1 MNWLQQ
7 TFQKY
12 PELAIFLT
20 LAAGF
25 YIGKVKLGKFSLGS
39 VTGVL
44 LIGLLVGQMN
54 IAISPNVKAVF
65 FLMFLFAI
73 GYSVGPQFF
82 QALKKDGL
90 PQMIFAAAMCVV
102 SLLTVWL
109 LALLMKYNA
118 GQAAGLLAGSQTTSA
133 VLGVASGGIGELK
146 ISDTEKQA
154 LLDAMPVCYAVTYIF
169 GTAGSAW
176 LLSSIGPKLLGGLD
190 RVREQCK
197 ALEKQM
203 GGSASE
209 NPTSRSAYIT
219 TIFRA
224 YRLTANSIAIGK
236 TVKELE
242 DQMLAEK
249 RRLFVERIRNAKGT
263 SDATPATVLQEGDDI
278 VMSGRGNMVLD
289 AGIFGTE
296 IADSELL
303 DFPVEIVSI
312 YITNKKVS
320 GMTLRQ
326 LIKEEYTHGVL
337 LRDITREGIKLPL
350 LADLAVNKGDVFRV
364 LGLKKNVD
372 EAAANLGYAI
382 VPTEKTDMVFL
393 GLGIALG
400 GLLGTLT
407 LYVGGVPLSIGTAG
421 GALLAGLVFGWLRSK
436 HPIFGNIPEPALWVF
451 NNVGLS
457 TFIAVVGITSGPG
470 FVVGLK
476 ELGPI
481 LFVVGIV
488 ATAVPLFAGVL
499 MGRYI
504 FKFHPALTL
513 GCTAGGRAT
522 TASLA
527 AIQDSVQSKL
537 PALGYTVT
545 YAVGIMLLTIWGIV
559 IVLLMT

>member
-1 MNWLQQ
+1 MDWLQQ

-12 PELAIFLT
+12 PELAIFLA
-20 LAAGF
+20 LAVGF
-25 YIGKVKLGKFSLGS
+25 FIGKIKLGKFSLGS

-44 LIGLLVGQMN
+44 LIGLVVGQMD
-54 IAISPNVKAVF
+54 IAISPNVKSVF

-82 QALKKDGL
+82 QALKKDGI
-90 PQMIFAAAMCVV
+90 PQMIYAAIMCVV
-102 SLLTVWL
+102 SLMTVWL

-133 VLGVASGGIGELK
+133 VLGVASGGIGQLQ
-146 ISDTEKQA
+146 ISDAEKQA
-154 LLDAMPVCYAVTYIF
+154 LLDAMPVCFAVTYIF

-197 ALEKQM
+197 ELEKQM
-203 GGSASE
+203 GGNASE

-224 YRLTANSIAIGK
+224 YKLSANSIAAGK

-242 DQMLAEK
+242 DEMLADK
-249 RRLFVERIRNAKGT
+249 RRVFVERIRNAKGI
-263 SDATPATVLQEGDDI
+263 SDATAATVLQEGDEI
-278 VMSGRGNMVLD
+278 VISGRGNMVLN
-289 AGIFGTE
+289 AGTFGTE

-303 DFPVEIVSI
+303 DFPVETVSI

-320 GMTLRQ
+320 GMTLSQ
-326 LIKEEYTHGVL
+326 LIKEDYTHGVL
-337 LRDITREGIKLPL
+337 LQNITREGIKLPL
-350 LADLAVNKGDVFRV
+350 LANLTINKGDVFQV

-372 EAAANLGYAI
+372 QAAANLGYVI
-382 VPTEKTDMVFL
+382 VSTEKTDMVFL
-393 GLGIALG
+393 GLGIVLG

-407 LYVGGVPLSIGTAG
+407 IYAGGVPISIGTSG
-421 GALLAGLVFGWLRSK
+421 GTLFAGLVFGWLRSK
-436 HPIFGNIPEPALWVF
+436 NPMFGNIPEPALWVF
-451 NNVGLS
+451 NNVGLN
-457 TFIAVVGITSGPG
+457 TFIAVVGITSGPS
-470 FVVGLK
+470 FVVGIK
-476 ELGPI
+476 EVGPI
-481 LFVVGIV
+481 LFVVGIA
-488 ATAVPLFAGVL
+488 ATCIPLLVGIL
-499 MGRYI
+499 MGRYV

-513 GCTAGGRAT
+513 GCAAGARAT
-522 TASLA
+522 TAALA

-545 YAVGIMLLTIWGIV
+545 YAVGSILLTIWGIV